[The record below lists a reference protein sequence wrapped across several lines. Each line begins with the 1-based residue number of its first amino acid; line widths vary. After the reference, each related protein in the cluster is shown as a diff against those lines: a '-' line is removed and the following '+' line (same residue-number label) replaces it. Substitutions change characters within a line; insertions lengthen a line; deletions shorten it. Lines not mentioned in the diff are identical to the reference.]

1 MRKNKERYK
10 EEFPGGSNLLWP
22 SEIEDKV
29 TRKFYKD
36 ISHLSKNIKL
46 ITMQKVS
53 VIKQIFLIFSTVF
66 K

>member
-1 MRKNKERYK
+1 MRINKERYK
-10 EEFPGGSNLLWP
+10 EEFTGGSNLLWL
-22 SEIEDKV
+22 SKRDDKV

>member
-1 MRKNKERYK
+1 MRKNKESYK
-10 EEFPGGSNLLWP
+10 EEFQGGSNLLWP
-22 SEIEDKV
+22 SEREDKV

-46 ITMQKVS
+46 IRIQKVS
-53 VIKQIFLIFSTVF
+53 VIKQIFLIIRTGF